1 MTRDERRAM
10 WQVRIDTFKAS
21 GESSVTAWCATND
34 ISVQS
39 MYAWLKKEGHKTDTV
54 STAPQWISFD
64 TLAQKADT
72 PNQMTLTIGT
82 ISIQV
87 EEGFNPALL
96 GEVLLVLQTHVK

>member
-54 STAPQWISFD
+54 STAHLIR
-64 TLAQKADT
+64 
-72 PNQMTLTIGT
+72 
-82 ISIQV
+82 
-87 EEGFNPALL
+87 GFRFLS
-96 GEVLLVLQTHVK
+96 ECIK